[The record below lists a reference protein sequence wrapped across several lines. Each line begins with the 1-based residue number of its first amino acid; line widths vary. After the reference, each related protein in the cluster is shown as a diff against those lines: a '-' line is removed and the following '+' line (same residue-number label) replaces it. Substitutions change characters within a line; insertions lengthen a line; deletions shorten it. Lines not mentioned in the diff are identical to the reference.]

1 MAFILHI
8 ESATENCSVAVSHD
22 NEIISI
28 ITENDTL
35 RHSEI
40 ITILIE
46 KILEESEIQYKDLSA
61 VSISE
66 GPGSYTSLRVGTS
79 AAKAVCYALDLPL
92 ISINT
97 LYSLGLKSFI
107 PSTENSYF
115 FPVIDARRMEVY
127 GSLFDADM
135 TPVFENLPI
144 ILDNFDISKYTGTN
158 SNVYISG
165 NGAEK
170 TKMVFSQKNFVNTNI
185 RCSAEN
191 LVLPAHLKFKN
202 ENFEDIAYFSPN
214 YIKPPN
220 ITLPKPK
227 LL

>member
-8 ESATENCSVAVSHD
+8 ESATENCSVAVSRD
-22 NEIISI
+22 NEIISV
-28 ITENDTL
+28 ITENNTL

-40 ITILIE
+40 ITILID
-46 KILEESEIQYKDLSA
+46 KILNESGIKYKDLSA
-61 VSISE
+61 VSISA

-79 AAKAVCYALDLPL
+79 AAKAICYARDLPL
-92 ISINT
+92 ISVNT
-97 LYSLGLKSFI
+97 LYSLGFKTFI
-107 PSTENSYF
+107 PKSENSYF

-127 GSLFDADM
+127 GSLFDSVM

-144 ILDNFDISKYTGTN
+144 VLDDFDILKYTGKN
-158 SNVYISG
+158 SNVFLSG

-170 TKMVFSQKNFVNTNI
+170 TKKIFADASFINTYL

-191 LVLPAHLKFKN
+191 LVLPAYLKFENN
-202 ENFEDIAYFSPN
+202 EFEDIAYFSPN

-220 ITLPKPK
+220 ITLPKSK